1 MRKLIP
7 ILLLIIGSFSTAN
20 AQVSKLQPFF
30 IYNFIKQIEW
40 PSSTGDFVIGVVGQ
54 SEITAELVKL
64 SKTKKVNERRIVVRN
79 FSSVSDISACHI
91 LFVPVSHNSSLQ
103 KAIEKLG
110 SSSTLVITEAEGAI
124 SQGAAINFVIR
135 ESRQRFQVSKENASK
150 RGVKIS
156 SYLIKLAVQ

>member
-1 MRKLIP
+1 MRKLMP
-7 ILLLIIGSFSTAN
+7 ILLLIIGFFSTAN

-64 SKTKKVNERRIVVRN
+64 SKTKKVNDRKIVVKH

-91 LFVPVSHNSSLQ
+91 LFVPASHTSSLQ

-150 RGVKIS
+150 KGVKIS

>member
-1 MRKLIP
+1 MP
-7 ILLLIIGSFSTAN
+7 ILFLIIGFVSTAN

-40 PSSTGDFVIGVVGQ
+40 PASSSTGDFVIGVVGQ
-54 SEITAELVKL
+54 SEITGELIKL
-64 SKTKKVNERRIVVRN
+64 SKTKKVNERRIIVKN
-79 FSSVSDISACHI
+79 FSSVSDISNCQI
-91 LFVPVSHNSSLQ
+91 LFVPANHNSSLQ

-110 SSSTLVITEAEGAI
+110 GASTLVITEAEGAI
-124 SQGAAINFVIR
+124 SQGSAINFVIR

-150 RGVKIS
+150 KGVKIS